1 MNLNNTEALW
11 IIQIMIKLIWSIFMS
26 SNNLFRFFFFGY
38 IEISKNS
45 SSKYDQNN
53 KGRLQKHARG
63 KY

>member
-26 SNNLFRFFFFGY
+26 SNNLFRFFFEY

-53 KGRLQKHARG
+53 
-63 KY
+63 

>member
-1 MNLNNTEALW
+1 MNWNNTEALW

-26 SNNLFRFFFFGY
+26 SNNLFRYIFFEY

-53 KGRLQKHARG
+53 KGRLQKHVQG